1 MLDTSKEAIIARYT
15 DKSRYKPEYIYG
27 NVYVDEDK
35 ITLSKKNKFEEEIF
49 TIELNA
55 AKRFSKH
62 FNCEVFLLP
71 EGDKHGNAIYLE
83 KNTNPDAITLD
94 IFIDFKQAK
103 GTNTSVTRQLER
115 GIGQADGVLLS
126 LNTKVNIKTIEK
138 WINGKLK
145 VMTHNHEGFMVVIEN
160 FENNYKAFI
169 IKEGKLS
176 VEKNFPL
183 IARRLSSSGN

>member
-1 MLDTSKEAIIARYT
+1 MADTSKKAIIARYT

-27 NVYVDEDK
+27 DVYVDEDR
-35 ITLSKKNKFEEEIF
+35 IILSKKNKYEEEIF

-55 AKRFSKH
+55 AKRFS
-62 FNCEVFLLP
+62 
-71 EGDKHGNAIYLE
+71 IYLE

-94 IFIDFKQAK
+94 IFIDFKQTK

-115 GIGQADGVLLS
+115 GIGQADAVLLI
-126 LNTKVNIKTIEK
+126 LKIKAMK
-138 WINGKLK
+138 
-145 VMTHNHEGFMVVIEN
+145 HNHDGFVVIIEN

-169 IKEGKLS
+169 IKKGKLS